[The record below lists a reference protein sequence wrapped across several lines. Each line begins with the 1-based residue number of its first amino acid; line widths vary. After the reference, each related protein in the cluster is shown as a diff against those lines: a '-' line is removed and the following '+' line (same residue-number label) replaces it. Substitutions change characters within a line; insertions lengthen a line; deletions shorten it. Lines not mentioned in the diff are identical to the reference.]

1 MTTLPMP
8 EYSGEF
14 LTAVIKRFHVLV
26 ALTLDLLAAAALAF
40 ANFSAFR
47 VWWPL
52 LVVVALL
59 LLLFA
64 SFQAF
69 QEVRRRIAPSI
80 DVRVTLQEF
89 GAPMIIIYGDGTLQ
103 FYAPLRF
110 RFRNNG
116 DVARIAGL
124 RLLWERQPM
133 LGRPKAV
140 HVVPLRRDDE
150 SRPFSLEMGKAAIIE
165 EDFHFESRRPPDG
178 KGTRGLPRKS
188 RLVLDVDVV
197 GQPIFVVPVAVY
209 EVARWLLPPPGY
221 NNSLRPSRFVA
232 PTEG

>member
-1 MTTLPMP
+1 ML

-14 LTAVIKRFHVLV
+14 LTGVIKRSKVLFG
-26 ALTLDLLAAAALAF
+26 LTLDLLAAAALAF
-40 ANFSAFR
+40 ANLSAFR

-89 GAPMIIIYGDGTLQ
+89 GAPMIVIYVDGTLQ

-124 RLLWERQPM
+124 RLLWERQPI

-140 HVVPLRRDDE
+140 HVVPLRRDDQ
-150 SRPFSLEMGKAAIIE
+150 SRPFSLEMEKAAIIE
-165 EDFHFESRRPPDG
+165 DDFHFESRRPPDG
-178 KGTRGLPRKS
+178 KGAGGLPRKS

-197 GQPIFVVPVAVY
+197 GQPSFVVPLAVY
-209 EVARWLLPPPGY
+209 EVERWELPPTGY
-221 NNSLRPSRFVA
+221 NNSIRPTRLLPHIEA
-232 PTEG
+232 